1 MITGATAPPRPRAG
15 TGLRLGKPSGGL
27 LIALG
32 ALGVSFLVLTP
43 LALTGLRRDAATL
56 QATAVTVEIA
66 AEGMRFVPNGMRVPA
81 GASVRVEFT
90 NNDPTSPHDFQTLG
104 QYRDGRIVLWPGES
118 RASGFI
124 AANRP
129 GRYSFICTVRTGAT
143 RHADLGMVGTIIVE

>member
-1 MITGATAPPRPRAG
+1 MVPPKRAA
-15 TGLRLGKPSGGL
+15 RREGL
-27 LIALG
+27 LLALG
-32 ALGVSFLVLTP
+32 ALGVSFLFLAP
-43 LALTGLRRDAATL
+43 LALTRLRQDAATL
-56 QATAVTVEIA
+56 SEPAVTVQIS
-66 AEGMRFVPNGMRVPA
+66 AETMRFAPEGMRVPA

-104 QYRDGRIVLWPGES
+104 QYRDGRIVLWPGET
-118 RASGFI
+118 RAGGFI

>member
-1 MITGATAPPRPRAG
+1 MVPPKRAA
-15 TGLRLGKPSGGL
+15 RREGL

-32 ALGVSFLVLTP
+32 ALGVSFLFLAP
-43 LALTGLRRDAATL
+43 LALSRLRQDAATL
-56 QATAVTVEIA
+56 REPAVVVKIS
-66 AEGMRFVPNGMRVPA
+66 AEAMRFVPDGMRVPT

-90 NNDPTSPHDFQTLG
+90 NSDPTSPHDFQTTG

-124 AANRP
+124 ASNRP
-129 GRYSFICTVRTGAT
+129 GRYAFLCTVRTGAT